1 MEKVALT
8 HTASQGASRKAVIV
22 GLIILAIGSAW
33 TGTGPRV
40 GAAAATS
47 GRLTVFAAAS
57 LADAFTLL
65 GSVLEQRNPGLH
77 VTMNLAGSQ
86 QLAQQIDQGARADV
100 FASADQ
106 RWMDYIRDHGL
117 IEGAPQ
123 EFVRNRLVVI
133 VPQSNPG
140 RIARLEDLSRPG
152 VKLVIN
158 AGTVPAGKYSREAL
172 AKLNAAP
179 GFPPD
184 YAQQVLRNVVSE
196 EDNVKSVVTKVQLGE
211 ADAGMVYR
219 SDVTPTVAGKLRV
232 IDIPGKYNVLASYR
246 IALVKN
252 APSPDAGHEFID
264 LVLSP
269 VGQRVL
275 ADQNF
280 IPVTAP

>member
-33 TGTGPRV
+33 TGTGPRS

-133 VPQSNPG
+133 VPSIPRG
-140 RIARLEDLSRPG
+140 IRSIARRCFWGNSHLRP
-152 VKLVIN
+152 IRT
-158 AGTVPAGKYSREAL
+158 AGR
-172 AKLNAAP
+172 AP
-179 GFPPD
+179 PR
-184 YAQQVLRNVVSE
+184 ANVWIRLTCKC
-196 EDNVKSVVTKVQLGE
+196 KS
-211 ADAGMVYR
+211 
-219 SDVTPTVAGKLRV
+219 
-232 IDIPGKYNVLASYR
+232 
-246 IALVKN
+246 
-252 APSPDAGHEFID
+252 
-264 LVLSP
+264 
-269 VGQRVL
+269 
-275 ADQNF
+275 
-280 IPVTAP
+280 

>member
-106 RWMDYIRDHGL
+106 R
-117 IEGAPQ
+117 
-123 EFVRNRLVVI
+123 FVTVDWRVSFVG
-133 VPQSNPG
+133 G
-140 RIARLEDLSRPG
+140 RPRVTARLPYSRG
-152 VKLVIN
+152 RFFDRSGSSSTLAL
-158 AGTVPAGKYSREAL
+158 AGQTDPDIGARGRPAGCSNRTQVAV
-172 AKLNAAP
+172 
-179 GFPPD
+179 PP
-184 YAQQVLRNVVSE
+184 E
-196 EDNVKSVVTKVQLGE
+196 
-211 ADAGMVYR
+211 
-219 SDVTPTVAGKLRV
+219 
-232 IDIPGKYNVLASYR
+232 
-246 IALVKN
+246 
-252 APSPDAGHEFID
+252 APSRYAPDATRD
-264 LVLSP
+264 
-269 VGQRVL
+269 
-275 ADQNF
+275 
-280 IPVTAP
+280 